1 MFKRWK
7 AFLAKHQS
15 QPEESGIYRI
25 AVTVLVMFALAL
37 TLHQIEWPSY
47 SVVVLL
53 LTPAASYL
61 SHRRRESSNLEIK
74 IFLSFA
80 MVALLLWFFVRLSSS
95 LYDPRIPLAE
105 LLIWLQTL
113 HAFDLPAKK
122 DLRYTILVAL
132 ILIAIAAVLT
142 YSSWFSLALLIF
154 CALFLVV
161 GALDFWSDNRLPG
174 TIESQQASGS
184 TETTSSG
191 YQLDRRWLTRTLLF
205 ALPAALTAALII
217 FVFMPRYRGLQ
228 LRSLPMNWDIQFS
241 LAHISSGEIINQ
253 NLSGQRNTSGKPQRI
268 EGDSY
273 FGFDAEVNLN
283 ARGSLS
289 DRIVLKVRTSDWQY
303 HRAVTFCDYTGGGW
317 RSGLEEPVL
326 KTITEPPFYFSSPH
340 GAKDRLT
347 IYYAEVDLPNVVFVP
362 SNPRMLYFPSSEIY
376 QIGSFPDE
384 NQRQFKNTPAVL
396 ISPFNLEKGVVYSVL
411 NRTPSIAPSALKDL
425 PDWDADG
432 RRPLSLKSYL
442 DLPDTLPQRVRDLS
456 LKLTEGSRSPWER
469 ASKLTA
475 YLQQNY
481 RYNLDVDFYPE
492 DADTVDH
499 FLFEAKEGYCEQFAS
514 ALCVMSRSVG
524 MPARYV
530 TGYLPGTYNPLS
542 GFYEIRAK
550 DAHAWVE
557 IYVPE
562 VGWMTFDPVPGENAT
577 PDLGEPDEDRW
588 LLESFLKYLN
598 VPESLRN
605 QIPTLIR
612 GFVLLALLSLAFSL
626 WNSFRGRSS
635 RKVTR
640 SELEPYLLRAESLTV
655 PRSPGE
661 TVKNWARRLEID
673 CLDELAAIYERTFYR
688 DKVLSTQDHDELNRI
703 LGILKQRAERAAK
716 SSEN

>member
-1 MFKRWK
+1 MFEKWK
-7 AFLAKHQS
+7 AFLAKHQTR
-15 QPEESGIYRI
+15 PEESSLYRI
-25 AVTVLVMFALAL
+25 AVTVLVMFALGL
-37 TLHQIEWPSY
+37 TLQQIEWPAY
-47 SVVVLL
+47 SLAVLL

-61 SHRRRESSNLEIK
+61 SHRRRQSSNLEIK

-122 DLRYTILVAL
+122 DLRYTVLVAL
-132 ILIAIAAVLT
+132 ILMAIAAVLT
-142 YSSWFSLALLIF
+142 YSSWFSVALLIF

-174 TIESQQASGS
+174 TLESEQTLGDDDTA
-184 TETTSSG
+184 SSG
-191 YQLDRRWLTRTLLF
+191 YRLDRRWLTRTLLV

-241 LAHISSGEIINQ
+241 LAHISSGEIVNQ
-253 NLSGQRNTSGKPQRI
+253 KLSGERNSNGKPQRI

-289 DRIVLKVRTSDWQY
+289 DRLVLKVRTSDWQY
-303 HRAVTFCDYTGGGW
+303 HRAVTFSEYTGGGW
-317 RSGLEEPVL
+317 RSGLEEPTL
-326 KTITEPPFYFSSPH
+326 KSITEPPFYFSSPH
-340 GAKDRLT
+340 GGQDRLT

-384 NQRQFKNTPAVL
+384 NQREFKNTPAVL

-411 NRTPSIAPSALKDL
+411 NRTAPVAPSALKNL
-425 PDWDADG
+425 PDWDPDG
-432 RRPLSLKSYL
+432 RRPLSLKPYL
-442 DLPDTLPQRVRDLS
+442 NLPDTVPQRVRDLA
-456 LKLTEGSRSPWER
+456 LKLTENSTSPWER
-469 ASKLTA
+469 ASRLTA

-492 DADTVDH
+492 EADTVDH
-499 FLFEAKEGYCEQFAS
+499 FLFEAREGYCEQFAS

-530 TGYLPGTYNPLS
+530 TGYLPGSYNPLS

-577 PDLGEPDEDRW
+577 PDLGDSLEDRW

-605 QIPTLIR
+605 KIPALIR
-612 GFVLLALLSLAFSL
+612 GFVLLALLSLALSV
-626 WNSFRGRSS
+626 WKSVRFRPS
-635 RKVTR
+635 KPVKR
-640 SELEPYLLRAESLTV
+640 SELEPYLLRAESLTI
-655 PRSPGE
+655 PRKPGE
-661 TVKNWARRLEID
+661 TVKDWAQRTEVESLNK
-673 CLDELAAIYERTFYR
+673 LATIYERTFYQ
-688 DKVLSTQDHDELNRI
+688 DKALTSKDHDELSKS
-703 LGILKQRAERAAK
+703 LKVLKLRSDQARGT
-716 SSEN
+716 